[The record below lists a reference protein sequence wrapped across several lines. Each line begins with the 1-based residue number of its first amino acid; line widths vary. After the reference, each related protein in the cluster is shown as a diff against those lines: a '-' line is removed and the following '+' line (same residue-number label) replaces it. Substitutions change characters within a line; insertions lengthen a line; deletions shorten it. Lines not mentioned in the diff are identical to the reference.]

1 VKPHLLAL
9 LVVLLVTT
17 GCAHPDADPED
28 LTSEGSRTPRVPV
41 ETRRT
46 ADALALLH
54 AWDRRRSHAWA
65 RSDPAALADL
75 YTRGSRTGRHDRAM
89 LAAYTARGLRVTSL
103 HTQLLGA
110 RLRSWTPRRVTL
122 EVVDRVVGAH
132 AVGGGVRITLPRDRP
147 STRVVSLRRV
157 AGTWCVAEVRPV
169 RQPARP

>member
-1 VKPHLLAL
+1 VKPHTLAL
-9 LVVLLVTT
+9 LVVLLVTNA
-17 GCAHPDADPED
+17 CAHADADPAD
-28 LTSEGSRTPRVPV
+28 QTSDGSRTTRVPV

-54 AWDRRRSHAWA
+54 AWDRRRSHAWT

-75 YTRGSRTGRHDRAM
+75 YSRGSRTGRHDRAM
-89 LAAYTARGLRVTSL
+89 LAAYAARGLRVTGL
-103 HTQLLGA
+103 RTQLLGG

-147 STRVVSLRRV
+147 STRVISLRRV
-157 AGTWCVAEVRPV
+157 AGAWCVGEVRPV
-169 RQPARP
+169 PQTARP